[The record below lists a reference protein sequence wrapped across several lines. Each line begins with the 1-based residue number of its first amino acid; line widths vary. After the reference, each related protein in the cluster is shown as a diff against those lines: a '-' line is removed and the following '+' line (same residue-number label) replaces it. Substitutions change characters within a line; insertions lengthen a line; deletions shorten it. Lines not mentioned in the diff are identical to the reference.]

1 MAWER
6 PRTCPN
12 VLLVEGT
19 EDLKT
24 IPYIMEANGI
34 IWPEKPPK
42 APVWIEQYEGYSNL
56 LKPEILQT
64 ELLTNGLKALGMII
78 DSDEN
83 FDTRWKEIRKSCLH
97 SIPDLPEQL
106 PQAGMIHETT
116 NGIRFGL
123 WMMPDNIS
131 RGMLET
137 FLSLMIPESNE
148 LIWQYAQ
155 DATSEAKKNGALF
168 STTHRDKANIYT
180 WLAWQ
185 KPPGQPL
192 PYAIKDKILNPNHQ
206 NAQNFIA
213 WFKRLYDL

>member
-1 MAWER
+1 M
-6 PRTCPN
+6 
-12 VLLVEGT
+12 LLVEGT

-24 IPYIMEANGI
+24 IPYITEANGI

-42 APVWIEQYEGYSNL
+42 APVWIEQYEDYSNL
-56 LKPEILQT
+56 LKPEIPQT

-83 FDTRWKEIRKSCLH
+83 FDTRWKEIRKSCLY

-116 NGIRFGL
+116 DGIRFGL

-148 LIWQYAQ
+148 LIWQCAQ
-155 DATSEAKKNGALF
+155 DATSEAKKMELYLALHTEIKQTFILGWHGKSLQVNHCLMQSKIKF
-168 STTHRDKANIYT
+168 SILITKIHKTLLHGLRDSTIYS
-180 WLAWQ
+180 
-185 KPPGQPL
+185 
-192 PYAIKDKILNPNHQ
+192 
-206 NAQNFIA
+206 
-213 WFKRLYDL
+213 

>member
-1 MAWER
+1 M
-6 PRTCPN
+6 
-12 VLLVEGT
+12 LLVEGT

-42 APVWIEQYEGYSNL
+42 APVWIEQYEDYSNL
-56 LKPEILQT
+56 LKPEIPQT

-116 NGIRFGL
+116 DGIRFGL

-148 LIWQYAQ
+148 LIWQCAQ
-155 DATSEAKKNGALF
+155 DATSEAKKMELYLALHTEIKQTFILGWHGKSLQVNHCLMQSKIKF
-168 STTHRDKANIYT
+168 SILITKMHKTLLHGLRDSTIYS
-180 WLAWQ
+180 
-185 KPPGQPL
+185 
-192 PYAIKDKILNPNHQ
+192 
-206 NAQNFIA
+206 
-213 WFKRLYDL
+213 